1 MSDNDINKP
10 SNRGKSICDINQFK
24 IIVSRFFNWVSNPFT
39 KHLPIV
45 LLFTFLSGFTP
56 AFYQFY
62 CFDAS
67 QYACYIISFCFI
79 LSYVA
84 TLLLSLIPC
93 KTIRYIIVGVMVVL
107 LLIDSFINVYSIVS
121 LSQCFDS
128 DIATIIFATNSIETK
143 EFLSTQIN
151 SQHIILCLII
161 LLISITL
168 VFIEIKKKFVL
179 NKYVASVFFIAVIF
193 STILYIH
200 NPVGDFPLTNLFKSV
215 YRSQS
220 SSSDLSNHLTNTTID
235 YQPQIDKPQKIVV
248 VFGESLTRNHLS
260 LYGYPKTTSPGLDS
274 IAKKGDLFVY
284 NNIKSPALSTA
295 LSMKYIFTDLTQNE
309 NVNQWD
315 SRINAIELINYSG
328 YKTTWISNQSPAGSH
343 NNVGRLLANLCD
355 EKSFVYSVENGHSS
369 TDDILLPTVRN
380 FHEKH
385 HSDTTFTLIHL
396 MGSHPD
402 FSLRYPP
409 QFKKW
414 THVDYPALPTNQ
426 QSTTADYDNTVFF
439 NDYIVS
445 KIISYYNNDD
455 AIIIYFPDHGVDL
468 FVSDP
473 NYAAHGRPGNPIS
486 VKVAS
491 EIPFIIYTTHTFK
504 KSHQRLEN
512 IIFQSNKDKA
522 WVTDNFFYLIADIVG
537 IKSINGTAVNQ
548 YSLLHD

>member
-84 TLLLSLIPC
+84 TLLLFLIPNNI
-93 KTIRYIIVGVMVVL
+93 IRNIIVGTITIL
-107 LLIDSFINVYSIVS
+107 LLIDNFINVFCIVS
-121 LSQCFDS
+121 LSQCFDA

-143 EFLSTQIN
+143 EFLTTQIN
-151 SQHIILCLII
+151 SQHIFLCSI
-161 LLISITL
+161 LLLTAIA
-168 VFIEIKKKFVL
+168 FIWIEAKKIVVL
-179 NKYVASVFFIAVIF
+179 KNCVASTFLIALFFSGVLHF
-193 STILYIH
+193 Y
-200 NPVGDFPLTNLFKSV
+200 NPVSGLPLVRLFKSV
-215 YRSQS
+215 YRSFS
-220 SSSDLSNHLTNTTID
+220 SSSDLDNHIINSTIE
-235 YQPQIDKPQKIVV
+235 YQSETDNPQKIVV
-248 VFGESLTRNHLS
+248 ILGESLTRDHLS
-260 LYGYPKTTSPGLDS
+260 LYGYYKATTPKLDS
-274 IAKKGDLFVY
+274 IVQSGNLFVY

-295 LSMKYIFTDLTQNE
+295 LAMRYIFTDLTQNE

-328 YKTTWISNQSPAGSH
+328 YKTIWISNQSPAGSH